1 MTLKRSQLRECARL
15 ALERR
20 GFSVEPIRGSGILPG
35 ARLRAKKGAVTRN
48 IAVRTSLDREVGLT
62 RKSDG
67 DWSTIPRMDE
77 VLVAVPS
84 DDERSSVEILSFAPK
99 VLIRAFDKALKVR
112 QGENPDFKLKS
123 PIFIALDEVVHGGAA
138 SEQALKAMSQ
148 WSSLVPLTAVS
159 RPHVS
164 EAVSRPHVSEN
175 ESESEFFDRVRQ
187 EFAERHGFDPSK
199 VRVEFSV
206 TS

>member
-1 MTLKRSQLRECARL
+1 MKLKRSLLRECASF
-15 ALERR
+15 ALEQR
-20 GFSVEPIRGSGILPG
+20 GFSVEPVRGSGILPG
-35 ARLRAKKGAVTRN
+35 ARLRAKKGSVTRN
-48 IAVRTSLDREVGLT
+48 VAVRTSLDREVGLT
-62 RKSDG
+62 RNSDG

-84 DDERSSVEILSFAPK
+84 VGEQGSAEILSFAPN
-99 VLIRAFDKALKVR
+99 VLIRAFDQALKVR

-123 PIFIALDEVVHGGAA
+123 PIFIALDGVVRGDDA
-138 SEQALKAMSQ
+138 SKQALKAMSQ
-148 WSSLVPLTAVS
+148 WSSLVPLT
-159 RPHVS
+159 
-164 EAVSRPHVSEN
+164 AVSRPHVSEN

>member
-1 MTLKRSQLRECARL
+1 MSLKRSQLRECARL
-15 ALERR
+15 ALEQR

-35 ARLRAKKGAVTRN
+35 ARLRATKGAVTRT

-62 RKSDG
+62 RNSDG

-77 VLVAVPS
+77 VLIAVPS
-84 DDERSSVEILSFAPK
+84 NDERGSVEILSFAPK
-99 VLIRAFDKALKVR
+99 VLIRAFDKALRAR

-123 PIFIALDEVVHGGAA
+123 PIFIALDEVVRSGDA
-138 SEQALKAMSQ
+138 SEQAPKAISQ
-148 WSSLVPLTAVS
+148 WSSLVPLT
-159 RPHVS
+159 
-164 EAVSRPHVSEN
+164 AVSRPHVSEN

>member
-1 MTLKRSQLRECARL
+1 MKLRRSQLRECARL
-15 ALERR
+15 ALEQR
-20 GFSVEPIRGSGILPG
+20 GFLVEPIRGSGILPG

-62 RKSDG
+62 RNSDG

-84 DDERSSVEILSFAPK
+84 VGERGSAEILSFAPK
-99 VLIRAFDKALKVR
+99 VLIRAFDNALKAR

-123 PIFIALDEVVHGGAA
+123 PIFIALDEVVRSDDA

-148 WSSLVPLTAVS
+148 WSTLVPLI
-159 RPHVS
+159 
-164 EAVSRPHVSEN
+164 AVSRPHVSEN

>member
-15 ALERR
+15 ALEQR
-20 GFSVEPIRGSGILPG
+20 GFSVEPISGSGILPG

-62 RKSDG
+62 RNSDG

-84 DDERSSVEILSFAPK
+84 VGERGSAEILSFAPK
-99 VLIRAFDKALKVR
+99 LLIHAFDQALKAR
-112 QGENPDFKLKS
+112 QSENRDFKLKS
-123 PIFIALDEVVHGGAA
+123 PIFIALDDVVRGDDA
-138 SEQALKAMSQ
+138 SERALKAMSQ
-148 WSSLVPLTAVS
+148 WSSLVPLT
-159 RPHVS
+159 
-164 EAVSRPHVSEN
+164 AVSRPHVSEN

>member
-15 ALERR
+15 ALEQR
-20 GFSVEPIRGSGILPG
+20 GFSVQPISGSGILPG

-62 RKSDG
+62 RNSDG

-84 DDERSSVEILSFAPK
+84 VGERGSAEILSFAPK
-99 VLIRAFDKALKVR
+99 VLIHAFDQALKAR
-112 QGENPDFKLKS
+112 QSENRDFKLKS
-123 PIFIALDEVVHGGAA
+123 PIFIALDEVVRGDDA
-138 SEQALKAMSQ
+138 SERALKAMSQ

-159 RPHVS
+159 PRC
-164 EAVSRPHVSEN
+164 
-175 ESESEFFDRVRQ
+175 
-187 EFAERHGFDPSK
+187 
-199 VRVEFSV
+199 
-206 TS
+206 TTI

>member
-1 MTLKRSQLRECARL
+1 MKLKRSLLRECARL
-15 ALERR
+15 ALEQR
-20 GFSVEPIRGSGILPG
+20 GFTVEPVRGSGILPG
-35 ARLRAKKGAVTRN
+35 ARLRAKKGSVTRKV
-48 IAVRTSLDREVGLT
+48 AVRTSLEREVGLT

-67 DWSTIPRMDE
+67 HWSTIPRMDE

-84 DDERSSVEILSFAPK
+84 VNERGSAEILSFAPK
-99 VLIRAFDKALKVR
+99 VLIRAFDAALKAR
-112 QGENPDFKLKS
+112 QGENPDFKIKS
-123 PIFIALDEVVHGGAA
+123 PIFIALDEVVHGGDA

-148 WSSLVPLTAVS
+148 WSSLVPLTSVS

-164 EAVSRPHVSEN
+164 QN